1 MCLKQRRNLWQAAHL
16 NPLPFTLYNTGS
28 KQMDEKFMTSAGWVG
43 LSFWGLIFVLF
54 LFWRTLGRYLLSK
67 EIASKEKK
75 QRIENK
81 TAQPLSARRETF
93 IKPSQRCN
101 KIANYILSILLIF
114 FSLSMIFI
122 SIKNFPADRNIFELY
137 GLILVCL
144 LIPAYFGIHLVI
156 SITNDILKRTEE
168 LEKLK

>member
-1 MCLKQRRNLWQAAHL
+1 
-16 NPLPFTLYNTGS
+16 
-28 KQMDEKFMTSAGWVG
+28 MDEKFITSAGWVG
-43 LSFWGLIFVLF
+43 LCFWGLIFTLF
-54 LFWRTLGRYLLSK
+54 LFWRTLGRYLLRK
-67 EIASKEKK
+67 EMASKKKK
-75 QRIENK
+75 QKLGNR
-81 TAQPLSARRETF
+81 TAPPLSA
-93 IKPSQRCN
+93 QRKAFMKQTQCCN

-168 LEKLK
+168 LEKL